1 MVGSVC
7 KKKIEFADFLQKK
20 NAYFFLKIHIIFQS
34 RERRADHMYLNE
46 SGQKSA
52 TFLQLQFLKIY
63 LQIRPH
69 DEILIG
75 WAEDL
80 TAKDYHLP

>member
-63 LQIRPH
+63 LQIRRH

-75 WAEDL
+75 WAEDM

>member
-46 SGQKSA
+46 SGHKSA
-52 TFLQLQFLKIY
+52 TF
-63 LQIRPH
+63 
-69 DEILIG
+69 
-75 WAEDL
+75 
-80 TAKDYHLP
+80 